1 MKGEELPTVFN
12 AEMYSRQYNIINLTC
27 EFIYAIYTL
36 YKQGV
41 YMEFITGSFSDIAD
55 TNLGKEL
62 WAFLTSHESLI
73 MMETASYLSKPA
85 LEPLQPSL
93 LERFGDEVKRDRV
106 KQMLG
111 KMVRQI
117 MEERGYALDQVG
129 VRLKQNSL
137 FLSAARYKKWS

>member
-1 MKGEELPTVFN
+1 
-12 AEMYSRQYNIINLTC
+12 
-27 EFIYAIYTL
+27 
-36 YKQGV
+36 
-41 YMEFITGSFSDIAD
+41 MEFITGSFSDIAD

-85 LEPLQPSL
+85 LESLQPSL